1 MLVRANAKINLTL
14 NILGK
19 LENGYHT
26 VDMVMQ
32 SVSLADEVRVELL
45 PGSGIELSVSHPS
58 LPCDERNTAYKAAE
72 LFMEKAG
79 IEGLVRI
86 HIEKHI
92 PMQAGIAGGS
102 ADAAAVFTALNSL
115 CGQPF
120 TTKQLCDISKLVGAD
135 VPFCIIG
142 GTCKASG
149 IGVDLERVEDL
160 PDCSILICKPDI
172 KVSTPVAY
180 KLCDDF
186 GYDVERLNTKNV
198 IDGLKTGNL
207 YTVSSNL
214 YNKFEEVLGLS
225 DIKRIKNTMLLYG
238 AVGALM
244 SGSGPTVYGIFNN
257 EDRPSIE
264 MCTAKLSESYDD
276 IFLAKPEKSG
286 CVIVEEKT

>member
-26 VDMVMQ
+26 VDMIMQ
-32 SVSLADEVRVELL
+32 SVSLADEVTVELL
-45 PGSGIELSVSHPS
+45 PGSGIALSTSRPE
-58 LPCDERNTAYKAAE
+58 LPCDERNTAYKAAKI
-72 LFMEKAG
+72 FMEKT
-79 IEGLVRI
+79 GLEKLVKI
-86 HIEKHI
+86 HIEKNI

-115 CGQPF
+115 RGQPF
-120 TTKQLCDISKLVGAD
+120 TTEQLCDIGAAVGAD

-142 GTCKASG
+142 GTCKALG
-149 IGVDLERVEDL
+149 TGTQIERVENL
-160 PDCSILICKPDI
+160 PDCLILICKPYI
-172 KVSTPVAY
+172 NVSTPVAY

-186 GYDVERLNTKNV
+186 GYDEKRLNTSNV

-225 DIKRIKNTMLLYG
+225 EVKDIKNTMLLYG
-238 AVGALM
+238 AMGALM
-244 SGSGPTVYGIFNN
+244 SGSGPTVYGLFTPQ
-257 EDRPSIE
+257 DRPALE
-264 MCTAKLSESYDD
+264 MCRAKLSESYDN
-276 IFLAKPEKSG
+276 IFIAEPQKHG
-286 CVIVEEKT
+286 CVIIEK